1 LIDTTAAIETS
12 ASWLQRHVIW
22 TFPRHRDG
30 RQSMFPF
37 CSQEQSLNDWESP
50 PSHGQYRIPRD
61 RIQAGGQAKE
71 STTSGK
77 RIDATAPQHQHKQN
91 LGTAALGR
99 HPRAVPG
106 SPPAGSPARSRCP
119 HRTRRRRRRRWQ
131 QLRRRA
137 ISIESGVQRVR
148 GGRYGIGQ
156 HQDLPRHVLFTPIP
170 RASAL
175 AQAVV
180 GLCPRQTA
188 IIVHLITSRST
199 LFGEFF
205 VTASDPASSISL

>member
-1 LIDTTAAIETS
+1 
-12 ASWLQRHVIW
+12 
-22 TFPRHRDG
+22 
-30 RQSMFPF
+30 MFPF

-106 SPPAGSPARSRCP
+106 SPVDGDLIRPAGSPARSRCP
-119 HRTRRRRRRRWQ
+119 HLTRRRRRRRRRRQ

-137 ISIESGVQRVR
+137 ISIEGGVQRVR

-156 HQDLPRHVLFTPIP
+156 HQDLPRHVLFTRIP

-175 AQAVV
+175 AQALV